1 MKRLKIIAIM
11 LVIALF
17 TGNVLPEYTAMKA
30 QAAKSTQQQ
39 LDEAQKEKDKL
50 ENELDKQQDKL
61 EQLQDEKKGLQGELQ
76 DLNTQLT
83 EVSEHLA
90 DLETQIA
97 EKEEDIEATTLALE
111 EAIRVEQEQYESMV
125 VHARNMYERNDSS
138 IINALLDIK
147 SLFRLLNRADWF
159 EQIEAYDKSR
169 FEEYKENC
177 RFITETKETLEK
189 QKLALDYLLLAA
201 EEEKSKVSGLISQ
214 TSKTISKYA
223 DDIEAAEQ
231 KAREYEEEIRKKEE
245 DLEYLKKVL
254 EEEKRLSQ
262 AAANGVWRS
271 ISDITFA
278 VGDRYLLANLIYC
291 EAGGEPYEGQVAVG
305 AVVINRMLSSKF
317 PDTLVGVV
325 YQKNQFAPAGSGR
338 LELALARNLANESCY
353 KAADEAMA
361 GVTNVGNCLFFRRP
375 VPGVTGINIAH
386 HVFY

>member
-147 SLFRLLNRADWF
+147 SLFRLLNRAD
-159 EQIEAYDKSR
+159 
-169 FEEYKENC
+169 
-177 RFITETKETLEK
+177 
-189 QKLALDYLLLAA
+189 
-201 EEEKSKVSGLISQ
+201 
-214 TSKTISKYA
+214 
-223 DDIEAAEQ
+223 
-231 KAREYEEEIRKKEE
+231 
-245 DLEYLKKVL
+245 
-254 EEEKRLSQ
+254 
-262 AAANGVWRS
+262 
-271 ISDITFA
+271 
-278 VGDRYLLANLIYC
+278 
-291 EAGGEPYEGQVAVG
+291 
-305 AVVINRMLSSKF
+305 
-317 PDTLVGVV
+317 
-325 YQKNQFAPAGSGR
+325 
-338 LELALARNLANESCY
+338 
-353 KAADEAMA
+353 
-361 GVTNVGNCLFFRRP
+361 
-375 VPGVTGINIAH
+375 
-386 HVFY
+386 